1 MEQLYDKDNSIV
13 FSPESQNV
21 SLDDFA
27 GGKRPQIKAI
37 SGNEIM
43 ARGAAV
49 GKRLTS
55 QMFGD
60 GVVGQ
65 EMGGQFWKMY
75 KERGMNDQALASALK
90 DIGQSDKFSLVKQVI
105 DGVYSSFS
113 DFDPTSQQVLKDRF
127 IEGVYAGSTYER
139 DVDYK
144 PNEAYLNPLQKAQMQ
159 ATIDENKRAN
169 ERWQNEKDE
178 YAILSGQ
185 PFTIGNDTYVYNRTD
200 NKYHNLSTG
209 TATDAPTAVTGSV
222 KGKSKA
228 NKTGKAA
235 KAKVVGIDE
244 NGQRIDVTN
253 GTPKGKPMK
262 VGTPEA
268 SKEWNDAWNM
278 IRAAHPDIQPG
289 EYRLYKEV

>member
-1 MEQLYDKDNSIV
+1 
-13 FSPESQNV
+13 
-21 SLDDFA
+21 
-27 GGKRPQIKAI
+27 
-37 SGNEIM
+37 
-43 ARGAAV
+43 
-49 GKRLTS
+49 
-55 QMFGD
+55 
-60 GVVGQ
+60 
-65 EMGGQFWKMY
+65 MY
-75 KERGMNDQALASALK
+75 KERGMNDQALASALR
-90 DIGQSDKFSLVKQVI
+90 DIGQSDKFSLVKQVM

-144 PNEAYLNPLQKAQMQ
+144 PNEAYLNPLQLAQKQ

-169 ERWQNEKDE
+169 EKWQNEKDE

-222 KGKSKA
+222 KGSSKT
-228 NKTGKAA
+228 NKTGKAT

-253 GTPKGKPMK
+253 GTPKGKLMK

>member
-55 QMFGD
+55 QIFGD
-60 GVVGQ
+60 GVLGQ

-75 KERGMNDQALASALK
+75 KERGMNDQALASALR
-90 DIGQSDKFSLVKQVI
+90 DIGQSDKFSLVKQVM
-105 DGVYSSFS
+105 DGVYSSFN

-222 KGKSKA
+222 KGKSKT
-228 NKTGKAA
+228 NKTGKVT

-253 GTPKGKPMK
+253 GTPKGKLMK